1 MIAYLEGEVI
11 STDTDSLVVKTGGV
25 GYRVYAVDFEARTG
39 DLISVHIFDLIRED
53 RRELFGFKDVEALD
67 FFEKLIEINGVGPKS
82 AQKIMSVSSHETL
95 RKNILRA
102 DLAYLTSLPGLGK
115 KTAQK
120 IILEMKGVLVQ
131 DDQTANTDG
140 DVLDALVG
148 LGYQRKD
155 ILLLV
160 QTLEAKTTEERIRE
174 ALQKLGTI

>member
-11 STDTDSLVVKTGGV
+11 STGSDSVVLKTGGV
-25 GYRVYAVDFEARTG
+25 GYRIYAVDFTARTG
-39 DLISVHIFDLIRED
+39 DFLCLFIFDLIRED
-53 RRELFGFKDVEALD
+53 RRELFGFKDAEALN

-95 RKNILRA
+95 RKNILNS

-120 IILEMKGVLVQ
+120 IILEMKGVLVEGNAENNA
-131 DDQTANTDG
+131 DV
-140 DVLDALVG
+140 DVLEALIG

-155 ILLLV
+155 IIALV
-160 QTLEAKTTEERIRE
+160 QTLEAQTTEDRIRE
-174 ALQKLGTI
+174 ALNKLGMV